1 MMLLDYITKNS
12 EFILG
17 IITIIIAVLVSYCLV
32 FFVKFLINFLYKKAI
47 NTNYIADV
55 AILLAL
61 KKPIISTI
69 WFYCGFISV
78 NMLNSYFNFDSTN
91 KLFFIKIIVL
101 SLNLFWFLFNFV
113 NQYTKR
119 IIFKKE
125 KQKETID
132 YGVIDFIRKIVL
144 IFIGIFLTIITMNY
158 LGIRIKGL
166 AAVGGIGGL
175 AIGWAAQDLLSNL
188 FGGFSIILDK
198 PFTVGD
204 WISSPDKDIEGIVEQ
219 IGWRQTK
226 IMRFSNFPIY
236 LPNKIFSEM
245 AIENKGR
252 MKARV
257 INELIRVRFCDL
269 NKIQKITDEIRNMLI
284 SHKDI
289 NANVYLVV
297 ALEEVA
303 QASLNIRLYT
313 FTYATSYK
321 DYMPIKQDVLLKAT
335 NIIRENGAELEYETT
350 GRFIEISEVD
360 NNITK
365 QLIQEKI

>member
-1 MMLLDYITKNS
+1 MWLDFLTKNS

-17 IITIIIAVLVSYCLV
+17 IIRIVITVLFAYSLV
-32 FFVKFLINFLYKKAI
+32 FLVKFLINYLYKKAI
-47 NTNYIADV
+47 NTSYIADV
-55 AILLAL
+55 AVLLAL
-61 KKPIISTI
+61 KKPIILTI
-69 WFYCGFISV
+69 WFYCGFIAV
-78 NMLNSYFNFDSTN
+78 NILNSYFNFDSSNT
-91 KLFFIKIIVL
+91 LFFVKIIVL
-101 SLNLFWFLFNFV
+101 SLNLFWFLFNFI

-144 IFIGIFLTIITMNY
+144 IFIGIVLIIITMNC

-166 AAVGGIGGL
+166 AALGGIGGL
-175 AIGWAAQDLLSNL
+175 AIGWASQDLLGNL

-204 WISSPDKDIEGIVEQ
+204 WIASPDKDIEGIVEQ

-226 IMRFSNFPIY
+226 IMRFTNFPIY

-245 AIENKGR
+245 SIENKGR
-252 MKARV
+252 MKARA
-257 INELIRVRFCDL
+257 INELLRIRFCDL
-269 NKIQKITDEIRNMLI
+269 GRVQKITDEIKSMLL

-289 NANVYLVV
+289 NSNCCLVV
-297 ALEEVA
+297 ALETVSS
-303 QASLNIRLYT
+303 ASLDIRMYT
-313 FTYATSYK
+313 FTYATSYME
-321 DYMPIKQDVLLKAT
+321 YMPIKQEILLKAM

-350 GRFIEISEVD
+350 ARFIDISEAD
-360 NNITK
+360 SGITK
-365 QLIQEKI
+365 QLIQDKI